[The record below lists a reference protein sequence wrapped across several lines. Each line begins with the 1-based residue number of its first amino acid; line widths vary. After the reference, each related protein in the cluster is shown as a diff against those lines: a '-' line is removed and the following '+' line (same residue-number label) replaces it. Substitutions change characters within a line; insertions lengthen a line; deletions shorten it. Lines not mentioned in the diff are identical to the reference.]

1 MSRKPVKLQNQIIC
15 IFLLTFASILLVN
28 LYIFNGMRDLID
40 NMDSAYDGNRKL
52 TDMRGLLDSI
62 QLELDDYINTKDESG
77 LNRFYKDMAEY
88 KIIVESLKHEGN
100 LTKQEM
106 RENAIVNLSIKYI
119 RSTNTAI
126 LSKRSGDVVRYQE
139 DYAISVSDYEHL
151 ISYMADL
158 NTKSFGENSGKYERI
173 YEIMHQADI
182 LYTVI
187 LALMG
192 IFDIVLLNLLLRRL
206 MRPLQELARVA
217 NEVGEG
223 NLDVTI
229 SETHDYNEIG
239 IVSSAFNNMII
250 SLKEYIRQFKA
261 SVESESRLREK
272 SIRMEASAKEAQLKY
287 LQAQINPHF
296 LFNTLN
302 AGAQLAMLEDA
313 DRTYSY
319 ILRVADFFRYRIKNA
334 EGLSTINEEL
344 KIVDDYIYII
354 NVRFAGEIHYN
365 ADVDEKLLQT
375 SVPSMILQP
384 IVENCIKHGLRD
396 VEWEKKIDLSVYS
409 ERDNTVIS
417 IRDNGVGIPDD
428 VIDRILNNR
437 LNEDDNDKM
446 QGGVGL
452 DNVITRLRVFYDK
465 ENVIEITSVEKDM
478 GTEIALYI
486 PKE

>member
-28 LYIFNGMRDLID
+28 LYIFSGMRDLID

-77 LNRFYKDMAEY
+77 LNKFYKDMAEY
-88 KIIVESLKHEGN
+88 KIIVESLKHEGE
-100 LTKQEM
+100 LTEQEM
-106 RENAIVNLSIKYI
+106 REKAIVNLSTRYV

-126 LSKRSGDVVRYQE
+126 LSKRSGDIVRYQE
-139 DYAISVSDYEHL
+139 DYAISVRDYEHL

-173 YEIMHQADI
+173 YEVMHQADI
-182 LYTVI
+182 IYSVI

-192 IFDIVLLNLLLRRL
+192 IFDILLLNLLLRRL

-223 NLDVTI
+223 NLDVAI
-229 SETHDYNEIG
+229 SEIHDYNEIG
-239 IVSSAFNNMII
+239 IVSSAFNNMIT

-302 AGAQLAMLEDA
+302 AGAQLAMLEEA

-319 ILRVADFFRYRIKNA
+319 ILRVADFFRYRIKNLKH
-334 EGLSTINEEL
+334 LST
-344 KIVDDYIYII
+344 
-354 NVRFAGEIHYN
+354 
-365 ADVDEKLLQT
+365 
-375 SVPSMILQP
+375 SM
-384 IVENCIKHGLRD
+384 K
-396 VEWEKKIDLSVYS
+396 S
-409 ERDNTVIS
+409 
-417 IRDNGVGIPDD
+417 
-428 VIDRILNNR
+428 
-437 LNEDDNDKM
+437 
-446 QGGVGL
+446 
-452 DNVITRLRVFYDK
+452 
-465 ENVIEITSVEKDM
+465 
-478 GTEIALYI
+478 
-486 PKE
+486 